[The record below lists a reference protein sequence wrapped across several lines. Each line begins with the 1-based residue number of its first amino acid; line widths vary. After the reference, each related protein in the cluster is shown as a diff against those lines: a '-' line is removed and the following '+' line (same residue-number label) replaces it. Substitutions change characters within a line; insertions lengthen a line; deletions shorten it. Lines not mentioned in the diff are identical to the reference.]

1 MTAEE
6 AHVILAARNVYWALA
21 KHDVRLTLTP
31 AQRASVAELAKA
43 VARLDIAEREA
54 AWAKQLGPLPPAPTK
69 RTSGV
74 MKLRLV
80 K

>member
-6 AHVILAARNVYWALA
+6 AHVILAAKGVYNAGRNPKVRYHVQLDAAL
-21 KHDVRLTLTP
+21 
-31 AQRASVAELAKA
+31 SELAKA
-43 VARLDIAEREA
+43 CAALERSERQEKSA
-54 AWAKQLGPLPPAPTK
+54 K